1 MKAVLG
7 QTKGKRE
14 RGGNVAVVEKYMPR
28 CRIFLL
34 DGEKFRTNLLILFF
48 DLPLKRETATKTAL
62 LAEVLKKTEWQQ
74 AVKQAEEMYGALW
87 DISVVKKGDRQLL
100 LFSLETLQKVEMGE
114 ALSFLRE
121 RILQPLEKSGFTKE
135 IVERQKEFLR
145 RKLESRQDDKRAF
158 AQKRISE
165 ETAEGTDYSI
175 SADGY
180 EEDLED
186 ITEKGLFHWYQ
197 KIVTQSEVK
206 VFFCGEKGEKGELL
220 SLRQDFS
227 GKVSWKELGE
237 KEQSKNGP
245 RFLQEKILAEQ
256 ARLCM
261 GFSADM
267 ENGCRQAAM
276 LLLNHLLGGSSDS
289 LLFQKIREEEG
300 LCYDVKSY
308 LEPMMPYL
316 FIQAGIRE
324 EDAKKT
330 GKFILQCI
338 EQLKVE
344 GVSEEKLQQ
353 AKENILRGYDGISDN
368 SWAMVDFLTE
378 QVLRERP
385 LTTEKLLRQIERTE
399 VEDIR
404 RAALHLELQV
414 VYLLGGKEEAK
425 DGK

>member
-1 MKAVLG
+1 MNAVLG
-7 QTKGKRE
+7 QTKAKSE

-34 DGEKFRTNLLILFF
+34 DGKKFRTNLLVLFF

-100 LFSLETLQKVEMGE
+100 LFSLEVLKKIEIAE
-114 ALSFLRE
+114 AISFLRE
-121 RILQPLEKSGFTKE
+121 RLFCAVEKGGFSEE
-135 IVERQKEFLR
+135 IVERQKEVLR
-145 RKLESRQDDKRAF
+145 RKLEGRQDDKRAF

-180 EEDLED
+180 AEDLEE
-186 ITEKGLFHWYQ
+186 ITAKGLFQWYQ
-197 KIVTQSEVK
+197 KVVTQAEVK
-206 VFFCGEKGEKGELL
+206 IFFCGEKGEKKEIL

-227 GKVSWKELGE
+227 GKVLCKERKKE
-237 KEQSKNGP
+237 EQSKNGP
-245 RFLQEKILAEQ
+245 RFLQEKVSTEQ

-267 ENGCRQAAM
+267 NNGCRQAAM
-276 LLLNHLLGGSSDS
+276 LLLNHLLGASSDS

-324 EDAKKT
+324 DDAKKT
-330 GKFILQCI
+330 GKLILQCI
-338 EQLKVE
+338 EQLKTE

-353 AKENILRGYDGISDN
+353 AKKNILCKYDGISD
-368 SWAMVDFLTE
+368 STWAMVDFLTE
-378 QVLRERP
+378 QVMQGRP

-399 VEDIR
+399 AEDIQ
-404 RAALHLELQV
+404 RAAAHLELQV
-414 VYLLGGKEEAK
+414 VYLLGGKEAAQ
-425 DGK
+425 DGE

>member
-1 MKAVLG
+1 M
-7 QTKGKRE
+7 
-14 RGGNVAVVEKYMPR
+14 VEKYMPR

-34 DGEKFRTNLLILFF
+34 DGKKFWTNLMVLFF
-48 DLPLKRETATKTAL
+48 DLPLKRETATKTVL

-100 LFSLETLQKVEMGE
+100 LFSLEVLKKIEIAE
-114 ALSFLRE
+114 AISFLRE
-121 RILQPLEKSGFTKE
+121 RLFCAVEKEGFSEK
-135 IVERQKEFLR
+135 IVERQKEVLR
-145 RKLESRQDDKRAF
+145 RKLEGRQDNKRAF

-180 EEDLED
+180 EEDLEE
-186 ITEKGLFHWYQ
+186 ITAKGLFQWYQ
-197 KIVTQSEVK
+197 KVVTQAEVK
-206 VFFCGEKGEKGELL
+206 IFFCGEKGEKKEIL

-227 GKVSWKELGE
+227 GKVLCKERKKE
-237 KEQSKNGP
+237 EQSKNGP
-245 RFLQEKILAEQ
+245 RFLQEKVSTEQ

-267 ENGCRQAAM
+267 NNGCRQAAM
-276 LLLNHLLGGSSDS
+276 LLLNHLLGASSDS
-289 LLFQKIREEEG
+289 LLFQRIREEEG

-324 EDAKKT
+324 DDAKKT
-330 GKFILQCI
+330 GKLILQCI
-338 EQLKVE
+338 GQLKNK
-344 GVSEEKLQQ
+344 GVSEEKLRQT
-353 AKENILRGYDGISDN
+353 KENILRDYDGFSD
-368 SWAMVDFLTE
+368 SAWAMVDFLAE
-378 QVLRERP
+378 QALQGRP

-399 VEDIR
+399 AEDIR
-404 RAALHLELQV
+404 RAAMHLELQV
-414 VYLLGGKEEAK
+414 VYLLGGKEAAQ
-425 DGK
+425 DGE

>member
-1 MKAVLG
+1 MA
-7 QTKGKRE
+7 
-14 RGGNVAVVEKYMPR
+14 AVEKYMPR

-34 DGEKFRTNLLILFF
+34 DGEKFRTNLLVLFF

-87 DISVVKKGDRQLL
+87 DISVVKKGDRQVL
-100 LFSLETLQKVEMGE
+100 LFSIEVLQKVEIGE
-114 ALSFLRE
+114 ALSFLRK
-121 RILQPLEKSGFTKE
+121 RLFCPMEKEGFSEE
-135 IVERQKEFLR
+135 IMEKQKEVLR

-165 ETAEGTDYSI
+165 ETAEGTDHSI

-180 EEDLED
+180 AEDLEE
-186 ITEKGLFHWYQ
+186 ITAKRLFQWYQ
-197 KIVTQSEVK
+197 KIVMQAEVK
-206 VFFCGEKGEKGELL
+206 IFFCGEKGEKGEIL

-227 GKVSWKELGE
+227 GKVLCKEQKE

-245 RFLQEKILAEQ
+245 RFLQEKVSTAQ
-256 ARLCM
+256 TRLCM

-267 ENGCRQAAM
+267 KNGCRQAAM
-276 LLLNHLLGGSSDS
+276 LLLNDLLGGSPDS
-289 LLFQKIREEEG
+289 LLFQEIREQEG

-330 GKFILQCI
+330 GKLILQCI
-338 EQLKVE
+338 EEMKTE
-344 GVSEEKLQQ
+344 GVSAEKLQQ
-353 AKENILRGYDGISDN
+353 AKENILREYDGISDS
-368 SWAMVDFLTE
+368 SWAMVDFLAE
-378 QVLRERP
+378 QALQGKP
-385 LTTEKLLRQIERTE
+385 LTTEKFLRQIERTE
-399 VEDIR
+399 AEDIR
-404 RAALHLELQV
+404 RAAINLDLQV
-414 VYLLGGKEEAK
+414 VYLLGGKEGEK
-425 DGK
+425 DEK

>member
-1 MKAVLG
+1 MAVM
-7 QTKGKRE
+7 
-14 RGGNVAVVEKYMPR
+14 EKYMPR

-34 DGEKFRTNLLILFF
+34 DGKKFRTNLLVLFF

-62 LAEVLKKTEWQQ
+62 LAEVLKKTEWRQ

-100 LFSLETLQKVEMGE
+100 LFSLEVLKKTEITE
-114 ALSFLRE
+114 AISFLRK
-121 RILQPLEKSGFTKE
+121 RLFCSVEKGGFSEE
-135 IVERQKEFLR
+135 IVERQKEVLQ
-145 RKLESRQDDKRAF
+145 RKLEGRQDDKRVF

-180 EEDLED
+180 AEDLEE
-186 ITEKGLFHWYQ
+186 ITAKGLFQWYQ
-197 KIVTQSEVK
+197 KILTQAEVK
-206 VFFCGEKGEKGELL
+206 VFFCGEKDEKKEIL

-227 GKVSWKELGE
+227 GKVLCKERKKE
-237 KEQSKNGP
+237 EQSKNGP
-245 RFLQEKILAEQ
+245 RFLQEKVSTEQ

-267 ENGCRQAAM
+267 ENGSRQAAM

-330 GKFILQCI
+330 GKLILQCV
-338 EQLKVE
+338 EQLKTG

-353 AKENILRGYDGISDN
+353 AKENILRDYDGISD
-368 SWAMVDFLTE
+368 SAWVMVDFLAE
-378 QVLRERP
+378 QALQGRP

-399 VEDIR
+399 AEDIQ
-404 RAALHLELQV
+404 RAAAHLELQV
-414 VYLLGGKEEAK
+414 VYLLGGKEAAQ
-425 DGK
+425 DGE